1 METRTIS
8 ESKVEIAELMIPQHA
23 NSIGLVHGGT
33 IMKIIDTAAG
43 IAAARHARGTTVT
56 ASVDRI
62 DFLHPVYIG
71 DLVVAKA
78 SLNYV
83 SRTSMEVGVM
93 VVAEKFTKGLVWH
106 VASAYLTF
114 VALDEN
120 GKPKEVPRLKP
131 ETPDE
136 IRRYEEAKIRRERRI
151 EELNRKKNRK

>member
-1 METRTIS
+1 M
-8 ESKVEIAELMIPQHA
+8 
-23 NSIGLVHGGT
+23 
-33 IMKIIDTAAG
+33 
-43 IAAARHARGTTVT
+43 
-56 ASVDRI
+56 
-62 DFLHPVYIG
+62 
-71 DLVVAKA
+71 AKA

>member
-1 METRTIS
+1 METRTNS
-8 ESKVEIAELMIPQHA
+8 ESRVEIAELMLPEHA

-43 IAAARHARGTTVT
+43 IAAARHARMTAVT

-62 DFLHPVYIG
+62 DFIAPVYIG
-71 DLVVAKA
+71 DLIIAKA

-83 SRTSMEVGVM
+83 SRTSMEVGVR
-93 VVAEKFTKGLVWH
+93 VEAEKFTKGLVWH

-120 GKPKEVPRLKP
+120 RKPTEVPRLKP
-131 ETPDE
+131 ETAE
-136 IRRYEEAKIRRERRI
+136 EKRRFAEGKIRREKRV
-151 EELNRKKNRK
+151 EELKKKRQKS